1 VTPSRDSVLLREL
14 RQGRPFR
21 SLEQEALLN
30 ILRTADALRH
40 RLALV
45 VAPEG
50 ITLQHYNVLRILR
63 GAGPGGLPTLE
74 IAQRMVERSPGITR
88 LVDKLEALGLVQRNR
103 PSDARRCVYC
113 TITPQ
118 GLAALERLDQ
128 PVDSWTSRHLGRLG
142 EQRLEAVIRILEDI
156 RRELGPE
163 SIGSDAAGAEE
174 SPTPRGGDQPGTT
187 DRKG

>member
-1 VTPSRDSVLLREL
+1 VLLREL
-14 RQGRPFR
+14 RQRRPFR

-88 LVDKLEALGLVQRNR
+88 LVDRLEALGLVQRNR
-103 PSDARRCVYC
+103 PSDDRRCIYC

-163 SIGSDAAGAEE
+163 SSGSDAAGAEE

-187 DRKG
+187 DRRG